1 MVFLSLLLL
10 RAFHHTVVPPQI
22 ISTLLL
28 ISWWCCLPSA
38 KLILEILSHPAHS
51 IFYPGKEDLTLQFLV
66 KQRGRPFVSYHYIYY
81 VQSAEG
87 GRRSEQE
94 QRLLQFPS
102 NVNCFSLTAAKPSSL
117 LNIKRSCHFCAVL
130 ETLMRTWKVNM
141 CSYSEI
147 RVSSGCSIKMNL
159 KETFPT
165 TLKRSPW
172 GWACHLLTQSRPS
185 LAGLSLEKQLL
196 RQCKSDS
203 SLLTGAARLA
213 MHTRWALPGASKGMA
228 REHIL
233 GKLSCCDCSPLAGWH
248 CLPTPPTESRKAN
261 LWAHL
266 QQRLTSTQGGL
277 EEAELCALYFPWRK
291 MGSCASKRWGHS
303 SLAHIG
309 HRLLCNV
316 GYNIWHNRLSF
327 SALLQLREELLP
339 FCPRWLLTKVLL
351 CLLGEQTYEV
361 SQVFTWCFSFLP
373 WKVAILYLFALH
385 RNK

>member
-28 ISWWCCLPSA
+28 ISWLCCLPSA

-87 GRRSEQE
+87 GRRSEQ
-94 QRLLQFPS
+94 RLLQFPS
-102 NVNCFSLTAAKPSSL
+102 NVNCFSLAAAKPSSL
-117 LNIKRSCHFCAVL
+117 LNIKRSCHYSAVL
-130 ETLMRTWKVNM
+130 ETLMRTWKVNL

-165 TLKRSPW
+165 LKRSPW
-172 GWACHLLTQSRPS
+172 GWACHLLIQSRPS
-185 LAGLSLEKQLL
+185 LAGLSLQKQLL

-213 MHTRWALPGASKGMA
+213 MHARWALPGASKGMA
-228 REHIL
+228 QEHIL
-233 GKLSCCDCSPLAGWH
+233 ENLSCCDSLLLLADTAFLHHPLKAEKQICEPTCSKASPAHREGWGKQNSA
-248 CLPTPPTESRKAN
+248 L
-261 LWAHL
+261 HL
-266 QQRLTSTQGGL
+266 
-277 EEAELCALYFPWRK
+277 PWRK

-303 SLAHIG
+303 SLAHTG
-309 HRLLCNV
+309 HRLLCSV
-316 GYNIWHNRLSF
+316 GYHIWHHLSF
-327 SALLQLREELLP
+327 LALLRLREELLP
-339 FCPRWLLTKVLL
+339 FWLRWFQTKVFL
-351 CLLGEQTYEV
+351 CWLGEHTY
-361 SQVFTWCFSFLP
+361 
-373 WKVAILYLFALH
+373 
-385 RNK
+385 